1 MKVLPINSYENKY
14 FNVHNKKAIDYAQN
28 PFVQREEISFKALP
42 LVDFARGVKNAYP
55 SKEIVNKDIG
65 RGILYRKL
73 LKADKRIL
81 QNYDLSKLLESLPV
95 ITPQG
100 IAALVRVLEL
110 RLIGCNH
117 WTLSQQMEPFYKRSE
132 DMNGENKFVFDIE
145 KYNAFN
151 KIATEDA
158 LKPGAK
164 YTFNMDKY
172 LSLLKYA
179 EDKNGFH
186 PEVIKFVRY
195 DDWDDDNLK
204 FFDISKSHTNMVY
217 NIDLINYVQDL
228 INPEDYSLSEDLL
241 REIKDVCLDKNGD
254 CDKEAMDFY
263 KEKFKEE
270 DSYYMPRVAKFINI
284 LEEDGKFQSQYK
296 DYYEKINTSH
306 QYNLFPEIW
315 NYKLNH
321 PKEDIIPALDKAVE
335 ISDYIQKNKPNNYPQ
350 IQEYLSFLLENNNF
364 EKFKEIYQSYGK
376 HLTIKQICI
385 IIETCSNKEG
395 KVEPRSLVVAEE
407 IFTQL
412 KENDKDLVSYT
423 LEQEA
428 LFKLLKAITNEN
440 GRVDSYK
447 YKLVKENHNKPY
459 PAYILTNFL
468 DGKGSYFATIDF
480 PKTLDY
486 FTQFIEKY
494 GDDVEVAE
502 GYDKRYFLAQKC
514 KEYFWYTGFNEDKK
528 AIVDKYMPVFG
539 VDFCDKFLNDYKIK
553 EAGSLNQIAEIA
565 ELMKNNK
572 QKLKN
577 YNQDIDDEKIFNY
590 LLSENRECVNF
601 YNSVGKSIFQEA
613 FNLKFVKFRKFVRF
627 FDKNIDTY
635 NRFLIEKIDP
645 QNSERFKNFETKL
658 KKEKNKLRLAL
669 TPKQRDS
676 IEVNK
681 AKIKEL
687 EANITNENKKQTL
700 QEIKTLKKEIQSV
713 YKSLKLKPYIDK
725 INKYSAEKNQLLVNA
740 IKDPAKALELIDSV
754 LKLFEIIT
762 NDELKEYIK
771 IASKNNGHNQKE
783 LNEYVNKLVF
793 KYNGIAY
800 SEELSNK
807 LNFTKNKYL
816 PKLLANTND
825 ECKEN
830 LIKLCQIVER
840 DKTNNNKAMFDAL
853 EQNIKTKK
861 IFKKHKII
869 YDKWTGYDPNSNII
883 LQSSMDYN
891 AMKEAAIRNLEVD
904 LADGYWEKIP
914 QKEVDKIHKALK
926 EKGYEISDKI
936 FRKDTYLTYQ
946 PTGEDGCTELKKVP
960 KLTKNGEV
968 IEFEDLAKIIS
979 VIKRVFNKEDFW
991 NMKSK
996 DVKVNEA
1003 RETLI
1008 THIAKMR
1015 YNEAQNISNK
1025 NIDTS
1030 IKIQKTDMNDI
1041 GHALFLGNHASCCTA
1056 IGSGSNSWTAPLY
1069 IMNKC
1074 VQSIEVVDGEDF
1086 VGNTMIF
1093 LTKVDGKLALLLDN
1107 IELKLGYQYNNKIR
1121 DAIFEYAE
1129 KLCAEIGQ
1137 PDIPIY
1143 AGSLRHKV
1151 NMGKFDCADHKVEIL
1166 GKSEQPIY
1174 VDSISDHQIGNKKFD
1189 VSLYKIK

>member
-1 MKVLPINSYENKY
+1 MKVLPINSYENKPILAQ
-14 FNVHNKKAIDYAQN
+14 KKTINSVQN
-28 PFVQREEISFKALP
+28 SFVQKEEVSFKALP
-42 LVDFARGVKNAYP
+42 LVDFARGVKNTYP

-73 LKADKRIL
+73 LKTDNRIL
-81 QNYDLSKLLESLPV
+81 QNFKLPKLLEALPI

-100 IAALVRVLEL
+100 IDALIKILEL
-110 RLIGCNH
+110 SFISSCDF
-117 WTLSQQMEPFYKRSE
+117 WTLSQKMEQFYRRNE
-132 DMNGENKFVFDIE
+132 DLTGENKFVFDDE
-145 KYNAFN
+145 RYNAFN
-151 KIATEDA
+151 EIATEDA
-158 LKPGAK
+158 SKPGAK

-186 PEVIKFVRY
+186 PEVLKFARY
-195 DDWDDDNLK
+195 HDWDDDNLR
-204 FFDISKSHTNMVY
+204 FFDISKSHAVIEY
-217 NIDLINYVQDL
+217 NIDLMKYVQG
-228 INPEDYSLSEDLL
+228 IFSEDYTLSEDQL
-241 REIKDVCLDKNGD
+241 REIKDVCLDKNGN
-254 CDKEAMDFY
+254 CDKKAMSFY
-263 KEKFKEE
+263 KEKFEE
-270 DSYYMPRVAKFINI
+270 ENSYYMPRVAKFINI
-284 LEEDGKFQSQYK
+284 LEDEDGKFQSQYK
-296 DYYEKINTSH
+296 DYYEKLNRSN
-306 QYNLFPEIW
+306 QYYILPELW
-315 NYKLNH
+315 KYHMNN
-321 PKEDIIPALDKAVE
+321 PNNDIVKAMDKTVE
-335 ISDYIQKNKPNNYPQ
+335 ILDYIEKNKPNNYPE
-350 IQEYLSFLLENNNF
+350 IQDFLLFLLENNNF

-376 HLTIKQICI
+376 HLTIKHICI
-385 IIETCSNKEG
+385 IIETCSNKKG
-395 KVEPRSLVVAEE
+395 KVEPKSLAVAEE

-412 KENDKDLVSYT
+412 KENDKDLISNT
-423 LEQEA
+423 LEQES
-428 LFKLLKAITNEN
+428 LFRLLKAITDED

-447 YKLVKENHNKPY
+447 YKLVKDNHNKPY
-459 PAYILTNFL
+459 PAYVLTNFI
-468 DGKGSYFATIDF
+468 DGKGSSLAIINFS
-480 PKTLDY
+480 KTLDY

-494 GDDVEVAE
+494 GDEVETAE
-502 GYDKRYFLAQKC
+502 GYDKRYFSAQKC
-514 KEYFWYTGFNEDKK
+514 KEYLWYTGFNEDKK
-528 AIVDKYMPVFG
+528 AIVDKYMPIFG
-539 VDFCDKFLNDYKIK
+539 VDFCDKFLNDYKVK
-553 EAGSLNQIAEIA
+553 YDDSLKQIAEIA

-577 YNQDIDDEKIFNY
+577 YNQDLGNEEILYY
-590 LLSENRECVNF
+590 LLSENRACVDF
-601 YNSVGKSIFQEA
+601 YNSVGKATFQEA
-613 FNLKFVKFRKFVRF
+613 FNFKFEKFRKFVRF
-627 FDKNIDTY
+627 FDENFVTY
-635 NRFLIEKIDP
+635 NRFLDEKINP
-645 QNSERFKNFETKL
+645 QISEKFINLETKL
-658 KKEKNKLRLAL
+658 KKEKNRLRLAL
-669 TPKQRDS
+669 TPKQRNL
-676 IEVNK
+676 IETNK

-687 EANITNENKKQTL
+687 EANITSKNKKQTL
-700 QEIKTLKKEIQSV
+700 QEIKTLKKEIQNV
-713 YKSLKLKPYIDK
+713 YRSLKLKPYIDK
-725 INKYSAEKNQLLVNA
+725 INKYSAEKNQLLSDA

-754 LKLFEIIT
+754 LKLFGIIT

-771 IASKNNGHNQKE
+771 IASKNNGYNQKE

-807 LNFTKNKYL
+807 LDFTKNKYL

-825 ECKEN
+825 ECKQN
-830 LIKLCQIVER
+830 LIELCKIVER

-853 EQNIKTKK
+853 EQNIQTKK
-861 IFKKHKII
+861 IFKREKVD

-960 KLTKNGEV
+960 KLTKNGEE

-991 NMKSK
+991 NMKSN

-1025 NIDTS
+1025 KLDTS

-1069 IMNKC
+1069 VMNKC

-1151 NMGKFDCADHKVEIL
+1151 NMGKFDCTEHKVEIL
-1166 GKSEQPIY
+1166 GESNQPIY
-1174 VDSISDHQIGNKKFD
+1174 VDSISNHQIGNKKFE